1 MVNRV
6 ILVGN
11 LGADP
16 ELRQTRSGTSVTNM
30 RLATNSRRKVE
41 GEWKDEVEWHS
52 VTVWGKQADSVV
64 KFLKKGR
71 QVYLEGRLHSR
82 KWQDDEG
89 RDRYTTEIVADIV
102 KFIGGAGQRNEQPD
116 HWAAAA
122 KSEPNNG
129 SEAKAAVPYTEDID
143 VPF

>member
-16 ELRQTRSGTSVTNM
+16 ELRQTRSGTSVTYM

-64 KFLKKGR
+64 KFLTKGR
-71 QVYLEGRLHSR
+71 QVYLEGRLHTR
-82 KWQDDEG
+82 KWQDDGG

-102 KFIGGAGQRNEQPD
+102 KFIGSAGSQRNDQPE
-116 HWAAAA
+116 WSAPVEPAA
-122 KSEPNNG
+122 SNG
-129 SEAKAAVPYTEDID
+129 SGAKAAVPYTEDADI
-143 VPF
+143 PF